1 MEENYSEPIVI
12 EYNGRKFI
20 YKYKNLSIL
29 QAELA
34 REAGEFKRD
43 QLEAQPESF
52 KQILKSRGA
61 HWLPQICSYLF
72 REFKNDV
79 LLKFNLDKVE
89 TDIEQFFQE
98 LPIEERPKLEA
109 CITDFFSNI
118 GNPLTASL
126 LLQRERKPNLTKTLL
141 PLLQTVLQN
150 KVADNNS

>member
-1 MEENYSEPIVI
+1 MDENYSEPIVI
-12 EYNGRKFI
+12 EYEGRKFI

-52 KQILKSRGA
+52 KQVLKSRGA

-72 REFKNDV
+72 REFKDES

-89 TDIEQFFQE
+89 TDIEQYFQN
-98 LPIEERPKLEA
+98 LPNEERPKLEES
-109 CITDFFSNI
+109 IKDFFTNI
-118 GNPLTASL
+118 GFPQTALL

-141 PLLQTVLQN
+141 PLLQTVLQKN
-150 KVADNNS
+150 VENNNS

>member
-12 EYNGRKFI
+12 EHNNRKFI

-43 QLEAQPESF
+43 QLESQPDSF
-52 KQILKSRGA
+52 NRIIKSRGA

-72 REFKNDV
+72 REYKNDA
-79 LLKFNLDKVE
+79 LQKFNLDRVE
-89 TDIEQFFQE
+89 TDIELFFQE
-98 LPIEERPKLEA
+98 LPNDERPKLEA
-109 CITDFFSNI
+109 TIKDFFSNI
-118 GNPLTASL
+118 GLPQTALL

-141 PLLQTVLQN
+141 PLLQTVWQKN
-150 KVADNNS
+150 VADNNS